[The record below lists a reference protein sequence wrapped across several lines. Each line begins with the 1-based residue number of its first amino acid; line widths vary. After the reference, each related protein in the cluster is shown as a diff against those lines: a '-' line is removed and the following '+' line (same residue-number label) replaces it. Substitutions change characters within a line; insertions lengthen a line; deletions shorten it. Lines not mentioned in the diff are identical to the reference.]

1 MTASSARRQLSG
13 EEIIGGEDEAMRRLA
28 GHVDAARWAA
38 LREEIERAFVS
49 TDKLNLDR
57 KQAMLGVFF
66 AIEELTR

>member
-1 MTASSARRQLSG
+1 
-13 EEIIGGEDEAMRRLA
+13 
-28 GHVDAARWAA
+28 